1 MAAQSDTT
9 IMDQWAIGC
18 LVGVSCGRTVANSCS
33 AIVTCD
39 VNNIASRRVIEKAGG
54 EFLNTFY
61 SEQDQYEV
69 RRYRLSAE

>member
-1 MAAQSDTT
+1 
-9 IMDQWAIGC
+9 
-18 LVGVSCGRTVANSCS
+18 
-33 AIVTCD
+33 
-39 VNNIASRRVIEKAGG
+39 RRVIEKAGG